1 MSAATYPADYGYL
14 RGTLGQ
20 DGDPLDALVCLYEPT
35 FPGCLIPVK
44 PLGLFEMRDEKGV
57 DDKVICVPV
66 EDPYWNPFEEL
77 EDLPLLLRQEIEQFF
92 TIYKDLEGKEVV
104 VKGWQS
110 RENAIAEIAASR
122 RRLTEQR

>member
-1 MSAATYPADYGYL
+1 
-14 RGTLGQ
+14 
-20 DGDPLDALVCLYEPT
+20 
-35 FPGCLIPVK
+35 
-44 PLGLFEMRDEKGV
+44 MRDEKGV